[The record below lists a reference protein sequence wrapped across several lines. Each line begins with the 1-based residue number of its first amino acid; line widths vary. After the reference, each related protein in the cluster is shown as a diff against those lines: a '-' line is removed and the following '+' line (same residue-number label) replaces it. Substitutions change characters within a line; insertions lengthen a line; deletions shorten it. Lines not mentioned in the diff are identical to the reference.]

1 MNPEIRAAFLAQ
13 IEARN
18 ALNGLDETATA
29 ETRQAAIDALAAA
42 DQDLKDAIEALPENI
57 EQRERQPLA
66 DRVSLSRYMLGVL
79 EQRGVDGAEAELRSE
94 LKLSDQAI
102 PWEALAAPAEERA
115 DAVSPQNKAGQPLPY
130 GTINVTTAG
139 ILSRVFTRTDT
150 GFLGVSMPGVAAGQ
164 RRFPVMVD
172 GTAASMQGRGD
183 EPDAGAAKFDVVDA
197 TPHRLTGR
205 YVLDIEGLAEMG
217 QALEGQLRADLR
229 TEMGYQMDRQILLG
243 DGTGANVTGLL
254 TALDLVLPPGAA
266 FGSGATAND
275 VSAQISWAAW
285 KKIATN
291 GLDGKYAVMES
302 DIRLLIGQDSYVL
315 GREQY
320 RSDDVESPDALATLG
335 MLGTAVRQSFQI
347 PASAVATI
355 EPKSANS
362 TKKVQNA
369 IFNSEP
375 GAAVA
380 PIWQGLT
387 MIRDPY
393 TEAGKGQVIMT
404 AHMMFDFIMRRKDG
418 WKRIAIRTEA

>member
-79 EQRGVDGAEAELRSE
+79 EQRAVDGAEAELRTE

-102 PWEALAAPAEERA
+102 PWEALAAPVEERA
-115 DAVSPQNKAGQPLPY
+115 DEVSPQNKGGDQLAY
-130 GTINVTTAG
+130 GTINITTAG

-150 GFLGVSMPGVAAGQ
+150 GFLGVSLPGVAAGQ
-164 RRFPVMVD
+164 RRFPVMID
-172 GTAASMQGRGD
+172 GTAASMQARGG

-243 DGTGANVTGLL
+243 DGTGANVTGLIAQLDL
-254 TALDLVLPPGAA
+254 TAMPGSE
-266 FGSGATAND
+266 FATND
-275 VSAQISWAAW
+275 VPLLSWANF
-285 KKIATN
+285 KEGITAT
-291 GLDGKYAVMES
+291 LDGKYGRTEMDERWLLGHASYTLARTLYRGNNNSGNDWDAIEMSRNLGARSAV
-302 DIRLLIGQDSYVL
+302 
-315 GREQY
+315 
-320 RSDDVESPDALATLG
+320 
-335 MLGTAVRQSFQI
+335 SFQI
-347 PASAVATI
+347 PAPAVATI
-355 EPKSANS
+355 KPKTAKSS
-362 TKKVQNA
+362 KKVQSA
-369 IFNSEP
+369 IVNMEP

-380 PIWQGLT
+380 PVWQGLT

-404 AHMMFDFIMRRKDG
+404 AHMMFDFIMRRTDG
-418 WKRIAIRTEA
+418 WKRYAIRTES